1 MTKKLIISKDVLEN
15 LYINK
20 KLSTYKIAKQ
30 FNCDSGVIQRRLR
43 EYKIE
48 LRQPKKKIIIPR
60 KKLYNLYVNKQLS
73 TQKVSRILGTSSCF
87 IYYKLKELGITT
99 RKKRKLKISKEK
111 LKKLYVDDRLSC
123 SKIAKKLKFDKIT
136 VFNKLKRLGI
146 KTRNLSQAMTI
157 YSKKK
162 FDGNEKLKAYMIGFR
177 LGDLNVR
184 AVNKKST
191 VFVKSSTTKEDQV
204 RLIKEVYGKYGHF
217 KISYR
222 KNDFCVWCNLDKSFS
237 FLIKKEDKIDGWIIN
252 NNKCFFSFLAGYTDA
267 EGNISICQ
275 GRARFRIRT
284 YDKNILFQMYKKL
297 NSLDINTIFNL
308 VSKVGITHGIKQNK
322 DSWGIFVNTKDD
334 LLKLLRLIKPYIKH
348 KKRMKDLVLAEKNVL
363 ERNKKYRNKLNL

>member
-1 MTKKLIISKDVLEN
+1 MTKKIEISKHILGN
-15 LYINK
+15 LYVKEGLSTYKIGRKFNCDATVIQRILREHNIKLRKPKIKIMIPQKTLFNLYVNK
-20 KLSTYKIAKQ
+20 KLSTQKIAK
-30 FNCDSGVIQRRLR
+30 L
-43 EYKIE
+43 
-48 LRQPKKKIIIPR
+48 
-60 KKLYNLYVNKQLS
+60 
-73 TQKVSRILGTSSCF
+73 LGISSSAV
-87 IYYKLKELGITT
+87 YYKLTELNIPTRRKNIVKVNKERLKELY
-99 RKKRKLKISKEK
+99 LEK
-111 LKKLYVDDRLSC
+111 HLSC
-123 SKIAKKLKFDKIT
+123 SKIAKKYNCDTVTIFKKI
-136 VFNKLKRLGI
+136 KGYKI
-146 KTRNLSQAMTI
+146 KTRNYSLAGII
-157 YSKKK
+157 YPKKE
-162 FDGNEKLKAYMIGFR
+162 FNGGNKLKAYMIGFR

-191 VFVKSSTTKEDQV
+191 VFVKSNTTKEDQV

-217 KISYR
+217 KISYG

-308 VSKVGITHGIKQNK
+308 VSKAGIVHGIKQNK